1 MKVVFGIVIT
11 PFAPTNNKIEHTL
24 NNSKK
29 YIHTAVLNPVCSVA
43 ELPVNKSFHQRP
55 AYSRTRSHC
64 HVNLFTSFNVVI
76 FDL

>member
-1 MKVVFGIVIT
+1 MKVVFGDRYNTFCTHQQQNRTYTEQQQEI
-11 PFAPTNNKIEHTL
+11 
-24 NNSKK
+24 
-29 YIHTAVLNPVCSVA
+29 YHTAVLNPVCSVA

-55 AYSRTRSHC
+55 AYSCTRSHC